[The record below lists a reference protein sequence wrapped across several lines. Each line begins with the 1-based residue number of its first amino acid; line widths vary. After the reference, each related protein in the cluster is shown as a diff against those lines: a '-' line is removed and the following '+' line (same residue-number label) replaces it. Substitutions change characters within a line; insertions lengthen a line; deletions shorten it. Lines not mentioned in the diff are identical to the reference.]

1 MKTIMILQKMTAD
14 CMCILIST
22 CTNDLVVNA
31 KQVNY
36 FEMFMLSFAIECKN
50 TVMKEKPI
58 LKDEIKGTVLK
69 LYKDCQKSCK
79 TFFTVAT

>member
-14 CMCILIST
+14 CMFILIST

-58 LKDEIKGTVLK
+58 LKDTVLK

-79 TFFTVAT
+79 TFFTIAT